1 LSFPP
6 TGVLRKSTGCLTAE
20 SIGLWR
26 VSSPSCFRKKAGER
40 VEKSVY
46 NGIANPDFSTPFAS
60 LTTVEMT
67 PFLQSNFIY
76 VWRQFPP
83 TNKLKVLIPMSK
95 ISTSKIKDDVS
106 IVLCGQAGQGI
117 QTVEFLLTRILKLAG
132 YHVFATKEYM
142 SRIRGGM
149 NSTEIRAS
157 SHRVSAMVSRVDVLI
172 ALDRGAI
179 EHIEERLSQNTLI
192 LGEKQI
198 IADEEDLTGYQLIDV
213 PFTKIASEI
222 GNAIYSNIVAVGTLA
237 GLLGLR
243 LQQVTGYIKDYFS
256 AKSPEIIENNIK
268 AAEAGYKVGTDLV
281 RSSKIGFSVAT
292 DAQVKD
298 ELLLSGAEAVG
309 LGAIAGGCNF
319 VSSYPMSPS
328 TGVLVFLAK
337 HGKDFGIIA
346 EQAEDEIAAI
356 NMAIGAWYAGAR
368 GMVTTSGGGFALMT
382 EGLSLSGMLEMPV
395 VIHLAQ
401 RPGPATGLPTRTEQA
416 DLELALYAG
425 HGEFPRI
432 ILTPGTLQEAF
443 HLTQKAFNL
452 ADKFQVPVFVLTDQY
467 LIDSYYN
474 ISQLSLRDIKVEK
487 HFIKSTQNYRRYEL
501 IADGVSPR
509 GIPSYGDGLV
519 CVDSDEH
526 DSEGHI
532 TEDLNLHTKMVDK
545 RLKKLESIR
554 KEIVPPEFI
563 GPKKRKNLV
572 ICWGSTYHIVR
583 EAIEI
588 LSRDDTAMLHYKQVY
603 PLHEST
609 ADFLK
614 TAEQTIIV
622 ENNATS
628 QLGKQIKLNF
638 GIDIDRKVLKYNG
651 LNFAVEEIVDELQTL
666 LS

>member
-1 LSFPP
+1 
-6 TGVLRKSTGCLTAE
+6 
-20 SIGLWR
+20 
-26 VSSPSCFRKKAGER
+26 
-40 VEKSVY
+40 
-46 NGIANPDFSTPFAS
+46 
-60 LTTVEMT
+60 
-67 PFLQSNFIY
+67 
-76 VWRQFPP
+76 
-83 TNKLKVLIPMSK
+83 
-95 ISTSKIKDDVS
+95 
-106 IVLCGQAGQGI
+106 
-117 QTVEFLLTRILKLAG
+117 
-132 YHVFATKEYM
+132 
-142 SRIRGGM
+142 
-149 NSTEIRAS
+149 
-157 SHRVSAMVSRVDVLI
+157 
-172 ALDRGAI
+172 
-179 EHIEERLSQNTLI
+179 
-192 LGEKQI
+192 
-198 IADEEDLTGYQLIDV
+198 
-213 PFTKIASEI
+213 
-222 GNAIYSNIVAVGTLA
+222 
-237 GLLGLR
+237 
-243 LQQVTGYIKDYFS
+243 
-256 AKSPEIIENNIK
+256 
-268 AAEAGYKVGTDLV
+268 
-281 RSSKIGFSVAT
+281 
-292 DAQVKD
+292 
-298 ELLLSGAEAVG
+298 

-588 LSRDDTAMLHYKQVY
+588 LSRDVTAMLHYKQVY

-628 QLGKQIKLNF
+628 QFGKQIKLHF
-638 GIDIDRKVLKYNG
+638 GIDIDRKILKYSG